1 MPSNLAYVVAGY
13 VTAAVALGGYTWWL
27 FSRAR
32 TARRRADAIAAR
44 RDAATSER

>member
-13 VTAAVALGGYTWWL
+13 VTTAVALGGYTWWL

-32 TARRRADAIAAR
+32 TARRRADALAAR
-44 RDAATSER
+44 RDAPVDER

>member
-1 MPSNLAYVVAGY
+1 MPSNVAYVVTGY
-13 VTAAVALGGYTWWL
+13 VTAAIALGGYTWWL

-44 RDAATSER
+44 RDAAVGER